1 MYSEKEKYDLIVKL
15 LKEGRTN
22 REICKIVRCSPNEIT
37 TIRKI
42 INGENTDT
50 GIDMKGK
57 SICAQVFDL
66 LEKDTSLSQIVIKVD
81 IDPEE
86 AMRLQD
92 KYLHVSKRN
101 KIIHLLKDKNDMA
114 LTIEIIE
121 FLRVNPKYWKKIKEI
136 EDLQIIIWNLMADR
150 EEVEEDIGV
159 NKTLLRYYDE
169 QIEKKEKQLGLPSKY

>member
-1 MYSEKEKYDLIVKL
+1 MLSKKEKYDLIVKL

-37 TIRKI
+37 PIRKT

-50 GIDMKGK
+50 GIDVKGK

-92 KYLHVSKRN
+92 KYLHVSKRDRV
-101 KIIHLLKDKNDMA
+101 ISLLGSKRFCFNYRD
-114 LTIEIIE
+114 TQI
-121 FLRVNPKYWKKIKEI
+121 PKSKPQV
-136 EDLQIIIWNLMADR
+136 L
-150 EEVEEDIGV
+150 EE
-159 NKTLLRYYDE
+159 N
-169 QIEKKEKQLGLPSKY
+169 

>member
-1 MYSEKEKYDLIVKL
+1 MYSEKEKYNLIVEL

-37 TIRKI
+37 PIRKT
-42 INGENTDT
+42 INGEITDT

-66 LEKDTSLSQIVIKVD
+66 LEKETSLSQIVIKVD

-92 KYLHVSKRN
+92 KYLHVSKRDRV
-101 KIIHLLKDKNDMA
+101 ISLLKDQKDSV
-114 LTIEIIE
+114 LTIEILE

-136 EDLQIIIWNLMADR
+136 KDLQIMVWNLMVDR
-150 EEVEEDIGV
+150 EEIEQDIKV
-159 NKTLLRYYDE
+159 DKSLLRYYDE
-169 QIEKKEKQLGLPSKY
+169 QMEKKKKQLGLPSKY